1 MRFVG
6 LPTVTR
12 HRGQDAAPTRPIIL
26 NGFSMNSVSHVNY
39 GLWRHPRD
47 QTHRYTTID
56 YWVELAQILDRGR
69 FDTFFLADAL
79 GLLDT
84 HGGSAAASL
93 RTGTQSPV
101 DDPLL
106 LVSALAA
113 ATKDLGFG
121 VTVSTTYEHPY
132 LLARKFTTLDHL
144 TGGRVAWNVVT
155 SQLDSAARNLG
166 LSRQIPHDERYERAE
181 EFLDVVFKLWEGSWE
196 DDAVVRDRANGLYTD
211 PDKVHAI
218 GHEGRYFSVPDAH
231 LSEPSRQRTPLLLQ
245 AGGSPRGQR
254 FAGRHAEIVFVAGA
268 DAEGIRRSVD
278 AIRASAAE
286 QGRDPDSLEF
296 VSAVSVV
303 VDDTEGGARAKLA
316 DYQSYFSVEGALAHY
331 SASTG
336 IDFSA
341 EDLDAVIG
349 HHDTDSNRSLL
360 SMFAAA
366 DRAWTLREALAPKT
380 GLGRSRTFVGTPTAV
395 ADDLEDWLAAS
406 NTQGINLI
414 QVVNP
419 DSFTDFADLV
429 VPELDR
435 RGRLRPRPTE
445 PTTLRRRLHG
455 SDHVRDDHPAARYRR
470 TPRRSDKG
478 AVR

>member
-1 MRFVG
+1 MVV
-6 LPTVTR
+6 PT
-12 HRGQDAAPTRPIIL
+12 PKPIIL

-56 YWVELAQILDRGR
+56 YWVELATILDRGR

-84 HGGSAAASL
+84 YGGTAAASL

-113 ATKDLGFG
+113 ATTNLGFG

-132 LLARKFTTLDHL
+132 LLARKFSTLDHL
-144 TGGRVAWNVVT
+144 TRGRVAWNVVT

-166 LSRQIPHDERYERAE
+166 LERQIPHDERYERAD
-181 EFLDVVFKLWEGSWE
+181 EFLDVAFKLWEGSWE
-196 DDAVVRDRANGLYTD
+196 DDAVVRDAATGVYTD
-211 PDKVHAI
+211 PEKVHAI
-218 GHEGRYFSVPDAH
+218 GHRGRYFNVPDAH
-231 LSEPSRQRTPLLLQ
+231 LSQPSPQRTPLLLQ

-254 FAGRHAEIVFVAGA
+254 FAARHAEVVFVAGA
-268 DAEGIRRSVD
+268 DADGIRHNVE

-286 QGRDPDSLEF
+286 QGRDPDSLDF
-296 VSAVSVV
+296 VSAVAVV
-303 VDDTEGGARAKLA
+303 VDDTERGAAAKLA
-316 DYQSYFSVEGALAHY
+316 AYQSYFSVEGALAHY

-336 IDFSA
+336 VDFST
-341 EDLDAVIG
+341 EDLDSVIG

-366 DRAWTLREALAPKT
+366 DKAWTLRDALAPAN
-380 GLGRSRTFVGTPTAV
+380 GLGRSHTFVGTASVVSDELEAWLV
-395 ADDLEDWLAAS
+395 ATD
-406 NTQGINLI
+406 TQGINLI
-414 QVVNP
+414 GVVNP
-419 DSFTDFADLV
+419 DSYRDFTDLV

-435 RGRLRPRPTE
+435 RGRVRTRPSGPA
-445 PTTLRRRLHG
+445 TLRRRLKG
-455 SDHVRDDHPAARYRR
+455 RDRVGDDHPAARYRR
-470 TPRRSDKG
+470 IRPETPDEAPTR
-478 AVR
+478 